1 MLHLP
6 HTSERIGSILSAMMI
21 YGDECRTMKRRILK
35 SVSLQEVT
43 RTCIGTVLGIGGVA
57 LLAKSSD
64 VLLTRAVCQMVK
76 YNIVANAVKGIAVF
90 IKS

>member
-64 VLLTRAVCQMVK
+64 VLLTGTV
-76 YNIVANAVKGIAVF
+76 
-90 IKS
+90 

>member
-1 MLHLP
+1 
-6 HTSERIGSILSAMMI
+6 MMI

-64 VLLTRAVCQMVK
+64 VLLTRAV
-76 YNIVANAVKGIAVF
+76 
-90 IKS
+90 